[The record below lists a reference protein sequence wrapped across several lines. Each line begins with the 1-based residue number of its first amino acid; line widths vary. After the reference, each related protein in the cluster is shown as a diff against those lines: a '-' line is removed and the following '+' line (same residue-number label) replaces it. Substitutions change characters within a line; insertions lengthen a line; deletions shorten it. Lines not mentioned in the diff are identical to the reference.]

1 MSDKLIQVRKGERP
15 SASQQ
20 NEIIRRIG
28 NLETPQ
34 SFATTTA
41 ARTNPGTSDN
51 LIKIKNG
58 TGQVLERGYIVSLAD
73 ISEPSERE
81 PIFFNAVLPSNDLPF
96 AIVIE
101 HAKEGEIV
109 LAQVYGVYKTMVEL
123 DGVSHQ
129 YATIEDGNPK
139 NLRTCEGYGPF
150 KILWRQGGTGNGML
164 SALVQFPAATA
175 EGSPTGF
182 RPHSHASNRSEDG
195 GLAFSVYAPGT
206 SVPQLPW
213 E

>member
-1 MSDKLIQVRKGERP
+1 MSDKLIQVRRGERP

-34 SFATTTA
+34 NFATTTA

-73 ISEPSERE
+73 ISEPSDKM
-81 PIFFNAVLPSNDLPF
+81 PIFFNAVLPSTDLPF

-101 HAKEGEIV
+101 HAKQDEIV

-123 DGVSHQ
+123 DGISGQ
-129 YATIEDGNPK
+129 YATIEEGNPK

-150 KILWRQGGTGNGML
+150 KILWRQGGML
-164 SALVQFPAATA
+164 STALVQFPAATA
-175 EGSPTGF
+175 EGNPSGI
-182 RPHSHASNRSEDG
+182 RPHSHASNRHEDG
-195 GLAFSVYAPGT
+195 GLAFSVFAPGT
-206 SVPQLPW
+206 TVPQLPW